1 MLASVFR
8 HSIDAKTRLA
18 IPAKYREE
26 LGAKFFVTRSFR
38 DKCLLVYSEEEWQ
51 SYVAPLEKLPRREQ
65 ENIMR
70 FLHKSGVWAEPDAQ
84 GRVLLGEEL
93 VRHAGITKNAVI
105 LGCGKYAEIWAEE
118 AYDAVEENVDDMVSV
133 LEQYGL

>member
-1 MLASVFR
+1 MLASVYK

-26 LGAKFFVTRSFR
+26 LGEKFFITRSFR
-38 DKCLLVYSEEEWQ
+38 DKCLLVYSEQEWNN
-51 SYVAPLEKLPRREQ
+51 YVAPLEKMPRREQ
-65 ENIMR
+65 EAIMR
-70 FLHKSGVWAEPDAQ
+70 FLYKSGVWAEPDSQ

-93 VRHAGITKNAVI
+93 VRHAGIIKNAVI

-118 AYDAVEENVDDMVSV
+118 IYSENDENIDEIVDA
-133 LEQYGL
+133 LEKYGL

>member
-26 LGAKFFVTRSFR
+26 LGTKFFITRSFR

-51 SYVAPLEKLPRREQ
+51 SYVAPLEKMPRREQ
-65 ENIMR
+65 ETVMR
-70 FLHKSGVWAEPDAQ
+70 FLYKSGVWAEPDAQ

-93 VRHAGITKNAVI
+93 VRHAGIVKNAVI

-118 AYDAVEENVDDMVSV
+118 VYDEAEENVDDMVSV

>member
-1 MLASVFR
+1 MLASVYK

-26 LGAKFFVTRSFR
+26 LGEKFFITRSFR
-38 DKCLLVYSEEEWQ
+38 DKCLLVYSEQEWNN
-51 SYVAPLEKLPRREQ
+51 YVAPLEKMPRREQ
-65 ENIMR
+65 EAIMR
-70 FLHKSGVWAEPDAQ
+70 FLYKSGTWAEPDSQ

-93 VRHAGITKNAVI
+93 VKHAGIIKNAVI

-118 AYDAVEENVDDMVSV
+118 IYSESEENIDDIVDA
-133 LEQYGL
+133 LEKYGL